1 MESKKMTP
9 KVRKKL
15 PCKVKAEP
23 VRRAWGFE
31 RGSFGA
37 IKQVNYLIKGD
48 EVVSKEYMNE
58 DVREIVFAKIKREMI
73 DVTMEG

>member
-9 KVRKKL
+9 KVKKKL
-15 PCKVKAEP
+15 PGKAKDEP

>member
-1 MESKKMTP
+1 
-9 KVRKKL
+9 
-15 PCKVKAEP
+15 
-23 VRRAWGFE
+23 
-31 RGSFGA
+31 
-37 IKQVNYLIKGD
+37 VNYLIKGD